1 MRIFSVEFSR
11 LKKSYLLSHKIFRNK
26 NSNFG
31 RKSFN
36 KLHQIALECLAKKLG
51 FPPMK
56 EKNWGEEGN

>member
-11 LKKSYLLSHKIFRNK
+11 LKSYLLSHRIFRNK

-36 KLHQIALECLAKKLG
+36 NRWQIAFKCLAKKFC